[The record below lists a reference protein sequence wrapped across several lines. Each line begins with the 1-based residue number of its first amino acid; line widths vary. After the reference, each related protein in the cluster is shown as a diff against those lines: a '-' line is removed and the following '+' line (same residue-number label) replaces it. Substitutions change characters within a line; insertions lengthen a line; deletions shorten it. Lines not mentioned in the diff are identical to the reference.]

1 MTEQEF
7 MEIVEIVEGVARAF
21 NDHDLERFLS
31 YRSDDLVFQDM
42 AMPEPIRGKRAFGQ
56 LISRR
61 WSAFPDMRV
70 TVENLVVDCDCA
82 VVQLRF
88 TGTHQ
93 GEMAT
98 PLGTVSPTGRRVDFP
113 ACTVVRIA
121 NGKIYEQTTYQDYVG
136 LIEQL
141 GALSL
146 LARAA

>member
-7 MEIVEIVEGVARAF
+7 MEIVEIVQGVARAF
-21 NDHDLERFLS
+21 NDHDVDRFLS
-31 YRSDDLVFQDM
+31 YRSDDVVFRDTG
-42 AMPEPIRGKRAFGQ
+42 MPEPIRGKRAFGQ

-61 WSAFPDMRV
+61 WSAFPDIKV
-70 TVENLVVDCDCA
+70 TVEDLVVGCDCA
-82 VVQLRF
+82 AVQLRF

-98 PLGTVSPTGRRVDFP
+98 PLGTIQPTGRRVEFP
-113 ACTVVRIA
+113 ACTLIRIA
-121 NGKIYEQTTYQDYVG
+121 DGKIREQTTYQDYVG
-136 LIEQL
+136 LMEQL